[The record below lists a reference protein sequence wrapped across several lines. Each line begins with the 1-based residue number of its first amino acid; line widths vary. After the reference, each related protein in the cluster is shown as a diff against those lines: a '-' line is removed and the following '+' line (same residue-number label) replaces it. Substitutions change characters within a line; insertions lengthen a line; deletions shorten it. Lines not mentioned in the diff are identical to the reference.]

1 MQFQL
6 SESALALG
14 LRLVAWC
21 EHGLNNRNLTLELGA
36 LRESTF
42 AQAVSADPERDAV
55 IAGYDTLRKQI
66 GRSVRRF
73 PPSPLAL
80 RGQFE
85 RRGELGTISPAVDI
99 YNLVSLA
106 TGLSIGGHDLS
117 AIHGDIRLDITQG
130 HEIFLPLGSEEAKT
144 VPADEYAYLDAS
156 DRVLCRMEY
165 RQSGHTCIGANSR
178 DCVFIVQG
186 HPGTSIATLEQA
198 ADSVSDLL
206 AEYCGSRR
214 GETWRLY

>member
-6 SESALALG
+6 TESALALG

-21 EHGLNNRNLTLELGA
+21 EHGLNNHNEAPELEA
-36 LRESTF
+36 LREHIF
-42 AQAVSADPERDAV
+42 AKARSSDPERDAV
-55 IAGYDTLRKQI
+55 IAGYDALRKRV

-73 PPSPLAL
+73 PPSPMAL
-80 RGQFE
+80 QGQFE

-117 AIHGDIRLDITQG
+117 TIQGDIRLGITQG
-130 HEIFLPLGSEEAKT
+130 HETFLPLGSDDERL
-144 VPADEYAYLDAS
+144 VPAHEYAYLDAS

-165 RQSGHTCIGANSR
+165 RQSGHTCIGANSQ

-186 HPGTSIATLEQA
+186 HTATSMATLEQA
-198 ADSVSDLL
+198 ADRVSSLL
-206 AEYCGSRR
+206 AGNCGSHR
-214 GETWRLY
+214 GETWRLG